1 MMSVEVHRVSIV
13 KTTTDGVA
21 KCVVM
26 PGYVCAEPG
35 HKIQFKAVNT
45 EVTIFIPDEVVAG
58 PRNRVIT
65 LKPQEKRNIT
75 VLKKALQESIGL
87 TDKQS
92 DKHWAKHG
100 LPGEFP
106 YAVYCRDLRDF
117 GVGNSSPVMILEPP
131 ERNGG

>member
-1 MMSVEVHRVSIV
+1 MPSEVHKVSII

-45 EVTIFIPDEVVAG
+45 EVTVFIPDEVVAG
-58 PRNRVIT
+58 NRNRVFM
-65 LKPQEKRNIT
+65 LKPQQKKSIT
-75 VLKKALQESIGL
+75 VMKNALEESIGM
-87 TDKQS
+87 TDKTAEE
-92 DKHWAKHG
+92 HWKTYG
-100 LPGEFP
+100 IPGEFP
-106 YAVYCRDLRDF
+106 YAVYCHDLKDF

-131 ERNGG
+131 ERDGD

>member
-1 MMSVEVHRVSIV
+1 MSEEVQKVSII

-45 EVTIFIPDEVVAG
+45 EVTVFIPDEIVAG
-58 PRNRVIT
+58 DRNRVFM
-65 LKPQEKRNIT
+65 LKPQQKKNIT
-75 VLKKALQESIGL
+75 IMKKALEESIGM
-87 TDKQS
+87 TDEQA
-92 DKHWAKHG
+92 DKHWKNYG
-100 LPGEFP
+100 IPGEFP
-106 YAVYCRDLRDF
+106 YAVYCHDLKDF

-131 ERNGG
+131 DRDGD